1 MVLTSTVFGKTEV
14 EWSKELSETIFPG
27 EAEYRLPD
35 GTRIDILTEDAC
47 WEVEWCSH
55 KVYES
60 IGQALYYQASTG
72 KQGGVILL
80 IGKDAFKQEL
90 VWYLR
95 CLTMCTEANIKI
107 KTFNTNER
115 GK

>member
-72 KQGGVILL
+72 KQGG
-80 IGKDAFKQEL
+80 GGGWKQAAGAI
-90 VWYLR
+90 VGG
-95 CLTMCTEANIKI
+95 TAGFIMTGNPAGAIAGAQMGANAAS
-107 KTFNTNER
+107 
-115 GK
+115 